1 MHACTHKCT
10 YIDSP
15 TDKRTHAHTRMY
27 RPCTNSLA
35 VFLSTPWRSQVTS
48 PWSCLSVL
56 FRTSIHPS
64 FFFSAIRLIFV
75 LGDCRT
81 PCLLEIVSATSPFSS
96 QIIAVHWLLEG
107 VQVNLAF
114 SPLRTVRFSG
124 NSFIWA
130 STAKTSI
137 NKTLSVIYLFIL
149 HQVWSRNLSE
159 IIFEISQTKQF
170 SRASLLTTAEVLLKK
185 YLNILGNK
193 LTGCLAESYM
203 RKSIVL
209 KQQAAV

>member
-1 MHACTHKCT
+1 MASQKPLKFSAMGKKNLPCYYLASVNLGNTYTKMHACTHKCT

-124 NSFIWA
+124 NSFI
-130 STAKTSI
+130 
-137 NKTLSVIYLFIL
+137 
-149 HQVWSRNLSE
+149 
-159 IIFEISQTKQF
+159 
-170 SRASLLTTAEVLLKK
+170 
-185 YLNILGNK
+185 
-193 LTGCLAESYM
+193 
-203 RKSIVL
+203 
-209 KQQAAV
+209 